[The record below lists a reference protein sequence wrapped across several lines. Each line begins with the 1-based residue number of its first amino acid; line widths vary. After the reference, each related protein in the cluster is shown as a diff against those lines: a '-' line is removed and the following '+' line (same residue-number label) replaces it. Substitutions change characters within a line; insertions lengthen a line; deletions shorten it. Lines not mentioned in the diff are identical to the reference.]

1 MAFVQPQVCYWLEQ
15 PLPIEV
21 NSCPAMVSRNF
32 RFRSASARLW
42 QAPFAGRMLAAGFT
56 LAFMP
61 RWCFAAPLSLEI
73 TTERSE
79 AAPDCADDARLL
91 GKVEKMLQRALGA
104 RGPESDV
111 IRVHVKFDRI
121 KDEYRAELE
130 FKGPKPG
137 ERALSDR
144 SDHCE
149 PLEDAAA
156 VAVALLLDTELERRV
171 REAHEV
177 ERVVQTIQITRH
189 EIVPRARAPR
199 AAMLA
204 LGVEG
209 GVRSGLSSSVSPGF
223 ALDVGTRAVRG
234 WLFESSGA
242 LAPPMTARYGVGEVT
257 VSLTSV
263 GLRAC
268 RLWGNEWELGPCA
281 SLALGRLHGSGS
293 GYDES
298 FSSNLFWSAGGAS
311 MLLQRVIAGRWDIG
325 LHAVA
330 WAALRKQSF
339 EIDGLGTAWR
349 SSTFSTEWAARL
361 GVRF

>member
-1 MAFVQPQVCYWLEQ
+1 
-15 PLPIEV
+15 
-21 NSCPAMVSRNF
+21 MVSRAF
-32 RFRSASARLW
+32 RFRSVRDRLW
-42 QAPFAGRMLAAGFT
+42 QAPLAGRMLAASLT
-56 LAFMP
+56 LGCMP
-61 RWCFAAPLSLEI
+61 RLCFAAPLSLEI
-73 TTERSE
+73 STERSE
-79 AAPDCADDARLL
+79 AAPDCADDTRLL
-91 GKVEKMLQRALGA
+91 GKVEKMLQRVLGA
-104 RGPESDV
+104 RGPGSDV
-111 IRVHVKFDRI
+111 IRVHVRFDRV

-130 FKGPKPG
+130 FTGPKPG
-137 ERALSDR
+137 ERVLSDR
-144 SDHCE
+144 GEHCE

-156 VAVALLLDTELERRV
+156 VAIALLLDTELERRV

-199 AAMLA
+199 AAVIALA
-204 LGVEG
+204 VEG
-209 GVRSGLSSSVSPGF
+209 GVGSGLSSSLSPRF

-242 LAPPMTARYGVGEVT
+242 LALPVTARYGAGEVT

-263 GLRAC
+263 ALRAC

-281 SLALGRLHGSGS
+281 SLAFGRLHGSGA

-298 FSSNLFWSAGGAS
+298 FSSNLLWSAGGAS

-325 LHAVA
+325 LNAAA
-330 WAALRKQSF
+330 WAAFRKQSF
-339 EIDGLGTAWR
+339 EIDGFGIAWH